1 MNYVICPI
9 IVYRLSKCDGPLC
22 GKVAGSL
29 HSFIKY
35 CCGAKLIGDKREF
48 EKMVRKILLIFAL
61 IVVLFSLVSCQAV
74 AGLGRDITWTA
85 EEAGNL
91 LDGP

>member
-1 MNYVICPI
+1 LPNSC
-9 IVYRLSKCDGPLC
+9 
-22 GKVAGSL
+22 
-29 HSFIKY
+29 IKY
-35 CCGAKLIGDKREF
+35 HCGDKLIGDKREF

-74 AGLGRDITWTA
+74 AGLGRDITWSA

-91 LDGP
+91 LSGPEVY